1 MKPTPGAAPTVAAE
15 FVESSR
21 TLLSE
26 DYLPKLNKF
35 LEVLS
40 EDDIWW
46 RPNDASNSV
55 GNLMLHVSG
64 NLRQWIVSGAGGASD
79 DRDRPSEFS
88 AEGPMPTESLV
99 ALLEETAAEVDRVLL
114 DLREDT
120 LLDRIRVQGFDVSR
134 LHAVYHAVE
143 HFGYHLGQIAYVA
156 KLRQGK
162 DFGIF

>member
-1 MKPTPGAAPTVAAE
+1 
-15 FVESSR
+15 
-21 TLLSE
+21 
-26 DYLPKLNKF
+26 
-35 LEVLS
+35 
-40 EDDIWW
+40 
-46 RPNDASNSV
+46 
-55 GNLMLHVSG
+55 
-64 NLRQWIVSGAGGASD
+64 
-79 DRDRPSEFS
+79 
-88 AEGPMPTESLV
+88 MPTESLV

-120 LLDRIRVQGFDVSR
+120 LLDRNSVQGFDVSR